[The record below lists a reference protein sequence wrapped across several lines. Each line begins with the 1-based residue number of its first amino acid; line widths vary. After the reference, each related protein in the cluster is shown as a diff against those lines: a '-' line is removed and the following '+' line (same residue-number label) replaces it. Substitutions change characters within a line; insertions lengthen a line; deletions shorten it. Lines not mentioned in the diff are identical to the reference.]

1 MAHPKE
7 VRQEHQLISYG
18 TYIMVWLALL
28 MLTGLTVTAA
38 GLNLKS
44 FAIIAVIFIAGFKSV
59 LVLNYFMHLKYESA
73 LFRNMV
79 FMAVFTL
86 VIIIGLTF
94 TDISFR

>member
-1 MAHPKE
+1 MEHKHEDHP
-7 VRQEHQLISYG
+7 LIGYG

-28 MLTGLTVTAA
+28 ILTGLTITVA
-38 GLNLKS
+38 GLNLKN
-44 FAIIAVIFIAGFKSV
+44 FAIVAAIFIAGFKSI

-73 LFRNMV
+73 LFKNMV
-79 FMAVFTL
+79 YITIFTL

>member
-1 MAHPKE
+1 MEHKHEDHP
-7 VRQEHQLISYG
+7 LIGYG

-28 MLTGLTVTAA
+28 ILTGLTVTVA
-38 GLNLKS
+38 GLNLKN
-44 FAIIAVIFIAGFKSV
+44 FAIVAAIFIAGFKSM

-73 LFRNMV
+73 LFKNMV
-79 FMAVFTL
+79 YITIFTF

>member
-1 MAHPKE
+1 MEQTKE
-7 VRQEHQLISYG
+7 IPQEHHLISYG
-18 TYIMVWLALL
+18 TYIMVWLALV

-44 FAIIAVIFIAGFKSV
+44 FAIIAAIFIAGFKSV
-59 LVLNYFMHLKYESA
+59 LVLNYFMHLKFESA

-79 FMAVFTL
+79 FIAIFTL

>member
-1 MAHPKE
+1 MEHKHEDHP
-7 VRQEHQLISYG
+7 LIGYG

-28 MLTGLTVTAA
+28 ILTGLTITVA
-38 GLNLKS
+38 GLNLKN
-44 FAIIAVIFIAGFKSV
+44 FAIVAAIFIAGFKSM

-73 LFRNMV
+73 LFKNMV
-79 FMAVFTL
+79 YITIFTL

>member
-1 MAHPKE
+1 MENKPA
-7 VRQEHQLISYG
+7 EHVLIGYG

-28 MLTGLTVTAA
+28 MLTSLTVTVA
-38 GLNLKS
+38 GLNLQN
-44 FAIIAVIFIAGFKSV
+44 FAIVAVIFIAGFKSI

-73 LFRNMV
+73 LFKNMV
-79 FMAVFTL
+79 FLAVFTL